1 MEQKYRQLPIWTLN
15 KKAVD
20 EVGLIKRLQRPT
32 GPVDIVLDSD
42 MYNEVDDQFTLV
54 YILKNADRLN
64 LKAVYA
70 APFDWEP
77 RSHDARDGMEKSYAE
92 VKHMLSLLGR
102 EDLGGIV
109 FKGCDSFL
117 KSEKEPVI
125 SDAARDLAARAMLY
139 TPDKPLYVA
148 AIGAITD
155 IASAILINPE
165 IVDRIVVLWLGG
177 NRLDWPDAYE
187 FNLYQDVAAA
197 RVVFDSGCAL
207 VMFPCGGVVS
217 EFAVSRQKLEYW
229 LKGKSALCDYLLKE
243 TIDATLRLSDLPTY
257 AKILWDVTVIGWLLP
272 GEYVYDRLEH
282 APIPEYDYQWG
293 IDPTRH
299 FVKYVYKINRENL
312 LLDLFSK
319 VTAE

>member
-1 MEQKYRQLPIWTLN
+1 MKQKLRQLPIWTLP
-15 KKAVD
+15 KTQVD

-32 GPVDIVLDSD
+32 GPVDLVLDSD

-54 YILKNADRLN
+54 YILRNSYRLN

-77 RSHDARDGMEKSYAE
+77 RSHNAKDGMEKSYAE
-92 VKHMLSLLGR
+92 VKHMLNLIGR
-102 EDLGGIV
+102 EDLQNIV
-109 FKGCDSFL
+109 YKGCDSFL
-117 KSEKEPVI
+117 KSEQEPVI
-125 SDAARDLAARAMLY
+125 SEAARDLAERAMHY
-139 TPDKPLYVA
+139 TPDNPLYVA

-165 IVDRIVVLWLGG
+165 IISRIVVLWLGG
-177 NRLDWPDAYE
+177 NRLDWPDTYE

-197 RVVFDSGCAL
+197 RVVFNSGVAL

-217 EFAVSRQKLEYW
+217 EFAVSRQELKYW
-229 LKGKSALCDYLLKE
+229 LKGKNELCDYLLKE
-243 TIDATLRLSDLPTY
+243 TIEATLRLSDLPTY
-257 AKILWDVTVIGWLLP
+257 AKILWDVTVIGWLLD

-282 APIPEYDYQWG
+282 APIPEYDFQWG
-293 IDPTRH
+293 FDPTRH

-312 LLDLFSK
+312 LLDLFTK
-319 VTAE
+319 VTE